1 MTLVD
6 KLAAFKNTAAPLRRV
21 SETKVL
27 SFKVF
32 TFVIFWTKIDLI
44 FKESEI
50 LELQSQ
56 PYRLR
61 TRWINVAALICQER
75 NGIMYLLFI
84 MRSTFRNVLSFL

>member
-32 TFVIFWTKIDLI
+32 TFVIFWTKID
-44 FKESEI
+44 
-50 LELQSQ
+50 
-56 PYRLR
+56 
-61 TRWINVAALICQER
+61 
-75 NGIMYLLFI
+75 
-84 MRSTFRNVLSFL
+84 

>member
-6 KLAAFKNTAAPLRRV
+6 KLAAFKNTAAPFRWV

-32 TFVIFWTKIDLI
+32 SFVIFWTKIDKI

-61 TRWINVAALICQER
+61 TRWIIVAALICQER
-75 NGIMYLLFI
+75 NGIMYLLLI
-84 MRSTFRNVLSFL
+84 MCFTFRNVLSFL